1 MYIHV
6 YLHTQ
11 HLYMYVESTLAH
23 HHRVCVCVLYTQRVW
38 EENEAKE
45 GEDEETTT
53 KEEVMITSI
62 ATMEIFYMICV
73 STSSLHRE
81 S

>member
-1 MYIHV
+1 M
-6 YLHTQ
+6 
-11 HLYMYVESTLAH
+11 
-23 HHRVCVCVLYTQRVW
+23 W

-62 ATMEIFYMICV
+62 ATMEIFYMIGV